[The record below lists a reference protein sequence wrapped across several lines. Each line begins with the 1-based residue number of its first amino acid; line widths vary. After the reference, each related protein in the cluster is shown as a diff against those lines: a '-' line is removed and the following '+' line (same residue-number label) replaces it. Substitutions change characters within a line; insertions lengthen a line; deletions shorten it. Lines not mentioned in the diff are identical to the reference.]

1 MIGSQVDLEAL
12 SIAFFLFSCQI
23 PLRGSHHRPIEE
35 SEHRQNAAQDMVEA
49 KTLRPERIE
58 HNPAGIQRH
67 CHDQQHPPVQK
78 QGVFGDALGVDAG
91 GHRMYE
97 SLREELSVS
106 TTSENR
112 S

>member
-1 MIGSQVDLEAL
+1 MLIGSQVDLEAL

-49 KTLRPERIE
+49 KTLPPERIE

-67 CHDQQHPPVQK
+67 RHDQQHPAVLE
-78 QGVFGDALGVDAG
+78 QGVLGYALGVDAG
-91 GHRMYE
+91 GHG
-97 SLREELSVS
+97 
-106 TTSENR
+106 
-112 S
+112 